1 MRMVVVCYGCF
12 EARIVLGDR
21 GCEAEVVVIEG
32 KGQPLLWRTTATELG
47 VLQIGSKLCEQ

>member
-1 MRMVVVCYGCF
+1 MVVVCYGCF